1 MHDNK
6 DLEVQYIIDSINKQN
21 KIEASTPDYKLT
33 VDDKDR
39 NIEPKKTLTKTKYN
53 ASSCYYTITDISG
66 KSITITDADASVKTV
81 TRSQLLPF
89 IQLQNKKS

>member
-6 DLEVQYIIDSINKQN
+6 DFEVQYISDSTSKRN
-21 KIEASTPDYKLT
+21 KIETPTPDYKLT

-53 ASSCYYTITDISG
+53 ASSCDYTITDISD
-66 KSITITDADASVKTV
+66 KSVTITAADVSVKAV
-81 TRSQLLPF
+81 TRSQLIPLHPTP
-89 IQLQNKKS
+89 K